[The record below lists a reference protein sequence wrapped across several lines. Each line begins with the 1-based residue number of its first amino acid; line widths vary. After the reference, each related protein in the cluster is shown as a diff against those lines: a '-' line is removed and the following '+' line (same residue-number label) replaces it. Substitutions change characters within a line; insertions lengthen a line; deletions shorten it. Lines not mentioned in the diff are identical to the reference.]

1 MYVCV
6 VNTVYTCTVAV
17 YSGDKRVLMVIWYG
31 RYSLPVYILSLRKKI
46 WKLDCLMIS
55 LSAHFSVLPE

>member
-1 MYVCV
+1 MFVCV

-46 WKLDCLMIS
+46 
-55 LSAHFSVLPE
+55 